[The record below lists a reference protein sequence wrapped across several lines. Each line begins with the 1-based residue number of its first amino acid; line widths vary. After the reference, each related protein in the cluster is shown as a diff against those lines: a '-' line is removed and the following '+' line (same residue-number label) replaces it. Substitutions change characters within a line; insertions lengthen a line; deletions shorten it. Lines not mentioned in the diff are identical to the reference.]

1 MSVIDI
7 QPKDKLTIFSINGM
21 AATSKDEITVEKI
34 EESRII
40 FKRGRKR
47 ALYTMPFPFTNDRLV
62 FKGHKIILKTDFEHF
77 GNTFCGNACYNLGG
91 LPASEMRVF
100 IEIKNIN
107 KNFHGYAKI
116 LCMTDDPEKPKL
128 LYPELETSH
137 AVIQRI
143 KNKEY

>member
-7 QPKDKLTIFSINGM
+7 QPKDKLTIFSINVM

-47 ALYTMPFPFTNDRLV
+47 ALYAMPFPFTNDKLV

-100 IEIKNIN
+100 IETKNIN
-107 KNFHGYAKI
+107 KNFDKYAHI
-116 LCMTDDPEKPKL
+116 LCMTDDPDKPKL
-128 LYPELETSH
+128 LYPEIETNH